1 MSWQEY
7 SLGLIDAL
15 ALPGVVL
22 ILGILFFR
30 PLRAVSRRVQ
40 DDLAAGKALHIGA
53 GGVHVGITERDDY
66 HAQWYKP
73 YQLKTGH
80 DRTRHSRDN
89 GGAARTRPCRR
100 RATARRRCGAAIRA
114 GHARSDAA
122 GRPPISEPPRAAR
135 PDDAGPRHDP
145 TRLVVLCRTTRV

>member
-73 YQLKTGH
+73 YQLRLATTERVTPETTAEQPEPGRAGAAPQRDDAEPRSEQATPEATPPAAH
-80 DRTRHSRDN
+80 PSASRRVPRGPTTQARDTTRH
-89 GGAARTRPCRR
+89 A
-100 RATARRRCGAAIRA
+100 
-114 GHARSDAA
+114 
-122 GRPPISEPPRAAR
+122 
-135 PDDAGPRHDP
+135 
-145 TRLVVLCRTTRV
+145 